1 MREENE
7 ENKDT
12 FEDNNNHDN
21 KDNGSIMHL
30 GGMYQNWFLD
40 YASYVILERA
50 VPDIRDGLKPVHRRI
65 LHAMKEMDDGRF
77 SKVANIIG
85 QTMKYHPHGDAS
97 IGDALVQLGQKDLL
111 IETQGNWG
119 NTFTGDS
126 AAAPRYIEARLSQ
139 FAKEV
144 VFNPKTTEWQIS
156 YDGRSREPFFLPAKF
171 PLLLAHGVEGIA
183 VGLASK
189 ILPHNFNELIDA
201 SVGYLK
207 GEEPNIFPDF
217 FTGGF
222 ADFSKYNQGLRG
234 GRVRIR
240 AKIEK
245 LDKKSL
251 VIKEIPFSTNTSSL
265 IESIINANDK
275 GKIKIKKIED
285 NTAGEVEIVVHLVQG
300 SSPDQM
306 IDALYAFTDCEV
318 SISPNACV
326 IDGDKPR
333 FINVNEILKTSTD
346 NTLGLLKKELQI
358 KKAELMEQWL
368 FSSLEKIFIEE
379 RIYRHIENCE
389 TWEDILQTIDK
400 KLEPFKE
407 KFYRKITRDDIIKL
421 TEIKIKRISKYDS
434 FKTDKLIK
442 SIEEELKSVNY
453 NLENLVAFAIK
464 YFKNLKRKYG
474 KGRERRT
481 EIRSFDTIEATQVA
495 ANNVK
500 LYANLEEGFAGY
512 NMKNG
517 EFICDCS
524 DIDEIITFREDGTL
538 IVTKI
543 DEKTF
548 VGKNIIHIDI
558 FRRNDDRTIYNM
570 IYRDGIH
577 GNTHMKRFA
586 VTSVMRDKEY
596 DLTKGTEGSKV
607 LYFTANPNG
616 EAEIIT
622 IYLRHKPRLKKLRFD
637 VDFSELAIKGRNS
650 IGNIVTKH
658 PVRKIK
664 LKETGKST
672 LGGIDIWFDKET
684 KRLNSEEKGKFLGS
698 FLTGDKV
705 FTLMQSGH
713 YKFSDFD
720 YSTHFE
726 DDLLEIEKYNSK
738 RIITAIYLEPE
749 TKKYYIKRFVPE
761 VTGNLTSFIDEEEGA
776 QLDTYSMDKYP
787 MLKVHYKAG
796 SRVQI
801 TEEEIDVD
809 EFIAIKSVKAKGKRI
824 SQKDI
829 EKIEWLEPK
838 PVNKE
843 NDENENKE
851 KDTNTPNPYTSDEE
865 EQQTS
870 LFDFNNGKD

>member
-1 MREENE
+1 MREETG

-12 FEDNNNHDN
+12 FGDNNGHDN

-30 GGMYQNWFLD
+30 GGMYENWFLD

-144 VFNPKTTEWQIS
+144 VFNPKTTEWQVS
-156 YDGRSREPFFLPAKF
+156 YDGRSREPLSLPAKF

-265 IESIINANDK
+265 IDSIIYANDK

-300 SSPDQM
+300 SLPDQV

-346 NTLGLLKKELQI
+346 NTLGLLKTELQI

-389 TWEDILQTIDK
+389 TWEEILQTIDK

-442 SIEEELKSVNY
+442 SIEEELKSVSY
-453 NLENLVAFAIK
+453 NLENLVVFAIK

-500 LYANLEEGFAGY
+500 LYANREEGFAGY

-543 DEKTF
+543 DEKSF

-558 FRRNDDRTIYNM
+558 FRRNDDRTIYNI

-664 LKETGKST
+664 LKESGKST
-672 LGGIDIWFDKET
+672 LGGIDIWYDKET

-698 FLTGDKV
+698 FLTGDKI

-726 DDLLEIEKYNSK
+726 DDLLEIEKYNAK
-738 RIITAIYLEPE
+738 RIITAIYLDPE
-749 TKKYYIKRFVPE
+749 SKKHYIKRFVPE
-761 VTGNLTSFIDEEEGA
+761 ITENLTSFIDEEEGA
-776 QLDTYSMDKYP
+776 KLDTYSMDIYP

-796 SRVQI
+796 SRIQI

-829 EKIEWLEPK
+829 EEIEWLEPK
-838 PVNKE
+838 PVNQEK
-843 NDENENKE
+843 DEKENKE
-851 KDTNTPNPYTSDEE
+851 KGTNTPKPYTNEEE

-870 LFDFNNGKD
+870 LFNFNNGKD

>member
-1 MREENE
+1 MREEYE

-30 GGMYQNWFLD
+30 GGMYENWFLD

-139 FAKEV
+139 FAREV

-171 PLLLAHGVEGIA
+171 PLLLVHGVEGIA

-189 ILPHNFNELIDA
+189 ILPHNFIELIDA

-217 FTGGF
+217 HTGGS

-251 VIKEIPFSTNTSSL
+251 AIKEIPFSTTTSSV
-265 IESIINANDK
+265 IDSIINANDK

-346 NTLGLLKKELQI
+346 NTLALLKKELQI

-389 TWEDILQTIDK
+389 TWEEILQTIDK
-400 KLEPFKE
+400 QLEPFKE
-407 KFYRKITRDDIIKL
+407 QFYRKITKDDIIKL

-434 FKTDKLIK
+434 FKADRLIK
-442 SIEEELKSVNY
+442 GIEEELKSVNY
-453 NLENLVAFAIK
+453 NLDNLVAFAIK
-464 YFKNLKRKYG
+464 YFKNLKKKYG
-474 KGRERRT
+474 KGKERRT

-500 LYANLEEGFAGY
+500 LYANREEGFAGY
-512 NMKNG
+512 NMKND
-517 EFICDCS
+517 EFICNCS
-524 DIDEIITFREDGTL
+524 DIDEIITFREDGTFV
-538 IVTKI
+538 VTKI
-543 DEKTF
+543 DEKAF

-570 IYRDGIH
+570 LYRDGLR

-658 PVRKIK
+658 PIRKIK
-664 LKETGKST
+664 LKESGEST
-672 LGGIDIWFDKET
+672 LGGINIWFDKET
-684 KRLNSEEKGKFLGS
+684 KRLNSDEKGKFLGS

-713 YKFSDFD
+713 YKLSDFD

-726 DDLLEIEKYNSK
+726 EDLLEIEKYNPS
-738 RIITAIYLEPE
+738 RIITAIYLDPE
-749 TKKYYIKRFVPE
+749 SKKHYIKRFIPE
-761 VTGNLTSFIDEEEGA
+761 ATESLTSFIDEEEGA
-776 QLDTYSMDKYP
+776 KLVSYSIDKFP
-787 MLKVHYKAG
+787 MLSVQYKAG
-796 SRVQI
+796 NRTQI
-801 TEEEIDVD
+801 TEEEFDVA
-809 EFIAIKSVKAKGKRI
+809 EFIAIKGVKAKGKRI
-824 SQKDI
+824 SQKEI

-838 PVNKE
+838 PDNQAT
-843 NDENENKE
+843 DIKE
-851 KDTNTPNPYTSDEE
+851 KKDKGTNAPKPFTSEEE

-870 LFDFNNGKD
+870 LFNFNNGDD